1 MHLPFTP
8 IEATALHAL
17 GQFLADHG
25 DEIEAEVL
33 TEIARLPEWRDA
45 PIQPREKR
53 DLPLLR
59 DAIEKNAW
67 EPFYKLLRDRGTAFA
82 KSGVDYLEWIA
93 PERIFRD
100 HVRKRIRAQMKPDN
114 VANVMALGIGM
125 QFIVDLRADTI
136 GDAYF
141 QEKRAHKVQIESQL
155 QQAQKMDALGRLAGG
170 VAHDFNNILTVI
182 GSYACMLED
191 SLDTNDERHAD
202 ATEIRLAS
210 ERASTITRR
219 LLALGRHSMV
229 KPRVLQLDDVIA
241 AFVPMLR
248 RLVGERVRIEVQ
260 RGDGPPICGDT
271 SQLEQILMNLAVNA
285 RDAMQGTGRLTIETS
300 RSTLDMTDAA
310 ELGVAPGTYLTLA
323 VTDTGGGMSAEVQ
336 KHIFDPFFTTKDVG
350 QGTGL
355 GLSIVH
361 GIVTQAKGAIT
372 VYSQPGH
379 GATFRI
385 YLPVAENAIQP
396 ETPRAITAP
405 IALPPVT
412 VLVVDDD
419 RELRVASM
427 RVLRDAGCSVLDA
440 SSAAEA
446 RRLCVSHDGE
456 IHVALIDVVLAD
468 GRGDLL
474 ARELRDLRASLQVV
488 LMSGYPTGA
497 LGPSG
502 DAPAGL
508 LAKPFLPAQLREA
521 VAQVA
526 STSGAI
532 RRSEPS
538 LQPRVL
544 LVDDD
549 GDLRKMLSRVLKR
562 ASFDVEEVS
571 SGRAALKRLDEKR
584 FDVVLSDVHM
594 PDGDGLE
601 VVRGVRRHDLDLPV
615 ILMSG
620 KPDVQSAATALEYG
634 AFRYLTKPLDNETV
648 ERLVRQAARAH
659 ALARI
664 RRQAT
669 TLSGTSVGASDR
681 AGLEVRFDMAIAHMW
696 MAFQPIIDAHT
707 GHLYAVEALMRSRE
721 PSIPH
726 PGALLE
732 AADTLGKLPML
743 GRRVR
748 QLSGDALM
756 SRTDIPYLFVNLHPT
771 DLLDID
777 LIREDA
783 VLTRMASRVVLE
795 VTERE
800 SLASSPELIE
810 RLARLR
816 EIGFRLAVDDIGAGY
831 SGLTS
836 FADLSPEVVKIDMSL
851 IRAVHTS
858 TRKQRTVAALC
869 SLCHE
874 VGAIVVGEGVETLE
888 ERACLIDLG
897 CDLLQGYLLGKPVPQ
912 LPIT

>member
-1 MHLPFTP
+1 MQLPFTP
-8 IEATALHAL
+8 NEAQALRSFGA
-17 GQFLADHG
+17 FLAEHG
-25 DEIEAEVL
+25 DAIEAEVAV
-33 TEIARLPEWRDA
+33 EIAALPEWKDA
-45 PIQPREKR
+45 RIAPREDR
-53 DLPLLR
+53 DLKLAR
-59 DAIEKNAW
+59 AAIDENQW
-67 EPFYKLLRDRGTAFA
+67 EPFYKLLRDRGVAFA
-82 KSGVDYLEWIA
+82 KAGVDYLAWTA
-93 PERIFRD
+93 SERIYRE
-100 HVRKRIRAQMKPDN
+100 RIRTRLMELMLAG
-114 VANVMALGIGM
+114 AGASAISMAVGM
-125 QFIVDLRADTI
+125 QYVVDVRTDTI
-136 GDAYF
+136 GEAYF
-141 QEKRAHKVQIESQL
+141 KEKRAAHHQVESQL

-191 SLDTNDERHAD
+191 SLDAGDERRAD

-219 LLALGRHSMV
+219 LLALGRHSMI
-229 KPRVLQLDDVIA
+229 KLRVLQLDDVIA
-241 AFVPMLR
+241 SFVPMLR
-248 RLVGERVRIEVQ
+248 RLVGERVRIDVQ
-260 RGDGPPICGDT
+260 RGDAPPIHGDA
-271 SQLEQILMNLAVNA
+271 SQLEQVLMNVAVNA
-285 RDAMQGTGRLTIETS
+285 RDAMHGDGRLTIETFT
-300 RSTLDMTDAA
+300 STLDLADAA
-310 ELGVAPGTYLTLA
+310 ELGLAPGTYTTLA
-323 VTDTGGGMSAEVQ
+323 ITDTGVGMSADVQ
-336 KHIFDPFFTTKDVG
+336 KKIFDPFFTTKEVG

-361 GIVTQAKGAIT
+361 GIVTQSKGALT

-385 YLPVAENAIQP
+385 YLPVVAGAVEPAEP
-396 ETPRAITAP
+396 HVVTVPV
-405 IALPPVT
+405 ALPPVT

-419 RELRVASM
+419 REIRVAAS
-427 RVLRDAGCSVLDA
+427 RVLRDAGCTVLDA

-446 RRLCVSHDGE
+446 RAVCVSHDGE
-456 IHVALIDVVLAD
+456 IHVALLDVVLAD

-474 ARELRDLRASLQVV
+474 ARELRGLRTALQVV

-502 DAPAGL
+502 DAPSDL

-521 VAQVA
+521 IAQVA
-526 STSGAI
+526 GASGPV
-532 RRSEPS
+532 RRSEPT

-549 GDLRKMLSRVLKR
+549 GDLRKMLARVLKR

-681 AGLEVRFDMAIAHMW
+681 AGLEVRFDLALANLW
-696 MAFQPIIDAHT
+696 MAFQPILDAHT
-707 GHLYAVEALMRSRE
+707 GQLYAVEALMRSRE

-726 PGALLE
+726 PAALLE
-732 AADTLGKLPML
+732 AASTLGKLPFL

-748 QLSGDALM
+748 QLSGEALEPR
-756 SRTDIPYLFVNLHPT
+756 SDIPHLFVNLHPT
-771 DLLDID
+771 DLLDVD

-783 VLTRMASRVVLE
+783 VLTRMARRVVLE

-800 SLASSPELIE
+800 SLASSPELID

-816 EIGFRLAVDDIGAGY
+816 EIGFRIAVDDIGAGY

-869 SLCHE
+869 ALCHD